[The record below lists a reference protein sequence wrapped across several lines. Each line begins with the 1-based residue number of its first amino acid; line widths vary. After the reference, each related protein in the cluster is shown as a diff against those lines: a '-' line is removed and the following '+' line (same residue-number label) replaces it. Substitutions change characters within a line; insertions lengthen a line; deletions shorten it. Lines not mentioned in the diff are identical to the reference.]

1 MKLVLRYC
9 ACLCGKSWKTLASSP
24 CWFWSM
30 GHVENAEKSGL
41 LDIREK
47 AAQYRAWRQGITKAS
62 RTNGIMYSHRKSK
75 ANTENRRIANL
86 FLDFE
91 IERAERVYKKA
102 DKPMRKT

>member
-1 MKLVLRYC
+1 MTLIIRYC
-9 ACLCGKSWKTLASSP
+9 SCLCGKWWKCTPDSP
-24 CWFWSM
+24 NWFWSL

-41 LDIREK
+41 MGIREK
-47 AAQYRAWRQGITKAS
+47 AAQYRAWRQGITKAG